1 MALIDY
7 QSGGS
12 SEKVNRRSY
21 QLFIRL
27 TMVTLNN
34 SISSTQGNYFADLIE
49 GVSTV
54 LQYRAMKHHSF
65 AY

>member
-1 MALIDY
+1 
-7 QSGGS
+7 
-12 SEKVNRRSY
+12 
-21 QLFIRL
+21 
-27 TMVTLNN
+27 MVTLNN

-65 AY
+65 AYWAYDMKIKEYPHKKGLTNSLIY